1 MSLHADAL
9 ALLSGWPAPDAGQ
22 EELRERYVAQ
32 LRADPDALR
41 REGRPDHLT
50 ASTLVLS
57 ADRQRVL
64 LTLHAKARRWFQLG
78 GHCEDADPTLA
89 AAALREATEESGLGD
104 LRLDPVPV
112 QLSAHPVP
120 FCGGPPERPVHHLD
134 VRFVV
139 LAADEQHALSE
150 ESLDLRWWPVDA
162 LPDPEA
168 DLVELVRLA
177 RVRLRA
183 QSGSSGSSGSSRA
196 ADQPIR

>member
-9 ALLSGWPAPDAGQ
+9 ALLSDWSAPDAGQ

-32 LRADPDALR
+32 LHADPDALR

-57 ADRQRVL
+57 ADSERVL

-78 GHCEDADPTLA
+78 GHCEEVDPNLA
-89 AAALREATEESGLGD
+89 AAALREATEESGLAG

-134 VRFVV
+134 VRFVAV
-139 LAADEQHALSE
+139 AGDEQHALSE

-183 QSGSSGSSGSSRA
+183 QSGSSGSSRA

>member
-9 ALLSGWPAPDAGQ
+9 ALLSGWSAPDAGQ

-32 LRADPDALR
+32 LHADPDALR

-89 AAALREATEESGLGD
+89 AAALREATEESGLAG
-104 LRLDPVPV
+104 LHLDPVPV

-134 VRFVV
+134 VRFVA

-177 RVRLRA
+177 RARLGA
-183 QSGSSGSSGSSRA
+183 QSGSSPSSRA